1 MAKIGADLD
10 RRSLF
15 DFYYLKKAIESQVS
29 TSEGVN

>member
-15 DFYYLKKAIESQVS
+15 NFYCLKEAVKDQVS
-29 TSEGVN
+29 VNEGAN